1 MANKK
6 MLARQDR
13 RRKNKVSF
21 IIFPF
26 SFISKISLALGRE
39 REEEFLWC
47 SVARDGK
54 NNSLK
59 KKKEYFSVSP
69 HLPLRKQIL
78 EAQSPLSPYFV

>member
-1 MANKK
+1 

-13 RRKNKVSF
+13 KRKNKVSF

-39 REEEFLWC
+39 REGIPLVLSSQRRKKQFSQKEE
-47 SVARDGK
+47 R
-54 NNSLK
+54 
-59 KKKEYFSVSP
+59 KEYFPVSP